1 MQLANRQAMR
11 FSHEYI
17 GTEHLL
23 LALIEEGTGVAMAA
37 LKSLGIDPQRIRR
50 DVEGLI
56 QLGPDKATLQDAPP
70 TPRAKR
76 VIECS
81 MEEARKMHCDYVGT
95 EHILIG
101 LLRVEDGVAALALGK
116 NGLNIAAAR
125 KEIDLVL
132 SCGRDDFR
140 EGRAL
145 ALGIAAP
152 ATKPVEAPPPA
163 SCPRCGEAQVVRVIY
178 EYSHLSDWQVRD
190 IASGKGILCSISQ
203 IAAVGPSWVCRHCA
217 PGWSDVQNLSMQ
229 DYQLQMTKEKAV
241 HDRDFAA
248 AARQRDSQEQI
259 RRQIAEVLK
268 TLWQGYSLNG

>member
-23 LALIEEGTGVAMAA
+23 LGLIEEGSGVAMAA

-50 DVEGLI
+50 EVENLI
-56 QLGPDKATLQDAPP
+56 QPGPKKDILQDAPP

-95 EHILIG
+95 EHILLG
-101 LLRVEDGVAALALGK
+101 LLRVEEGVAAVAMMNHGV
-116 NGLNIAAAR
+116 NIAAAR

-140 EGRAL
+140 EGRSH

-152 ATKPVEAPPPA
+152 ATRSVEAPPPT

-190 IASGKGILCSISQ
+190 IASGKAILCSISQ
-203 IAAVGPSWVCRHCA
+203 IAAVGPPWVCRRCA

-229 DYQLQMTKEKAV
+229 DYQLQLTKEKAV
-241 HDRDFAA
+241 HDRDFET
-248 AARQRDSQEQI
+248 AARQRDSQERIRHQI
-259 RRQIAEVLK
+259 TEVLK
-268 TLWQGYSLNG
+268 KLWQGT